1 MTPST
6 RRSLGPLLLLS
17 LAAVAINLH
26 PPQLFFDQQLMLGT
40 SLAVLAVLQFGWS
53 GLVVGVAAYL
63 VTWTSWGH
71 PFELINGS
79 AWLIS
84 LQLFLNRSNGG
95 AAQRGNGRLV
105 LATIAYWLLIGLPA
119 EFLWFRLGMGIDANQ
134 ALGLGLKE
142 LVTALLNANLG
153 LLLFQGLLLLH
164 PRRRR
169 RELQIRSLTFSALL
183 LAISLPGILI
193 ILVGSQ
199 QLNHQVLVSHRAA
212 MHSLGREMAQL
223 ERITAAPPQ
232 LEGLAVRV
240 REGGR
245 EGFNSDPELFRRLQS
260 SYGSDR
266 RLHLQSRELRLLS
279 PTRPL
284 PVLIANQQAYW
295 QSELTV
301 GPRRITV
308 VQPAIGLIDALAYE
322 FLLPALGVMAALL
335 IGAAVISEA
344 GGSLLNR
351 QFARTLLAARPGA
364 KERGRRLA
372 RPSFIRELNGLA
384 LAIRHSNRQL
394 EASNNRYL
402 TFFHLPRVGTAITS
416 RHKGWIA
423 VNDETCR
430 ILGYSREELFQRTWA
445 ELTHP
450 EDLAEDEAN
459 FGRMLRREIDGYELE
474 KRFICKDGTVVH
486 TLLAGGCGPIGEQP
500 VDLCYANL
508 IDISE
513 RKRIEADLAAARE
526 RERLSE
532 EQHRRLLEQKL
543 KTSLR
548 AAALVHEI
556 KQPFSSILL
565 NCHLAV
571 EQLAELPGDAIPAEL
586 HQRLR
591 NLAADS
597 QQVVTTM
604 ERMRMLL
611 RNVETAHNR
620 IDLAATLNS
629 SLIFLRRELRSQ
641 QVQLLQEGMEE
652 PCPLQGDAAQLQM
665 AVLNLIRN
673 AIEAMDQ
680 KPHGSRWLLL
690 QLQQRPD
697 HLAIVVADSGPGFN
711 AEPHSDSGMGLFL
724 AQTAATNH
732 RGRLRIGRS
741 ERLGGAE
748 VVLELPLPHAVPHY
762 VGAAADQANRKR
774 DN

>member
-1 MTPST
+1 MA
-6 RRSLGPLLLLS
+6 L
-17 LAAVAINLH
+17 NLH
-26 PPQLFFDQQLMLGT
+26 PPQLFFDQQLMLGS
-40 SLAVLAVLQFGWS
+40 SLAVLALLLFGWR
-53 GLVVGVAAYL
+53 GLAVGIAAYL
-63 VTWTSWGH
+63 VTWASWGH

-79 AWLIS
+79 VWLIS
-84 LQLFLNRSNGG
+84 LQLFLSRGKGG
-95 AAQRGNGRLV
+95 VAQRGNGRLV
-105 LATIAYWLLIGLPA
+105 LATIGYWLLLGLPA
-119 EFLWFRLGMGIDANQ
+119 EWLWFRFGMGINASQ

-142 LVTALLNANLG
+142 LVTALLNASLG
-153 LLLFQGLLLLH
+153 LLLFQGLHLLQ

-169 RELQIRSLTFSALL
+169 PELQIRSLTFSALL

-199 QLNHQVLVSHRAA
+199 QLNRQVMASHRTA
-212 MHSLGREMAQL
+212 MQSLGREMAQL
-223 ERITAAPPQ
+223 EQITTAPPQ

-240 REGGR
+240 QEGGR
-245 EGFNSDPELFRRLQS
+245 ESFNSDPELFRRLQS

-279 PTRPL
+279 PIRPL

-295 QSELTV
+295 QSELTD

-344 GGSLLNR
+344 GGSLINR
-351 QFARTLLAARPGA
+351 EFRRTLLASHPEAEGDGQRW
-364 KERGRRLA
+364 R

-384 LAIRHSNRQL
+384 LAIRRANRRL

-402 TFFHLPRVGTAITS
+402 TFFQLPQVGTAITS

-423 VNDETCR
+423 VNEETCR
-430 ILGYSREELFQRTWA
+430 ILGYSHEELVQRTWA

-450 EDLAEDEAN
+450 EDLAEDERQ
-459 FGRMLRREIDGYELE
+459 FERLLRREIDGYELE
-474 KRFICKDGTVVH
+474 KRFIRKDGTVVH
-486 TLLAGGCGPIGEQP
+486 TLLAGGCGPIGDQP
-500 VDLCYANL
+500 VDLCYVHL
-508 IDISE
+508 IDISARRRAE
-513 RKRIEADLAAARE
+513 TDLADARE

-556 KQPFSSILL
+556 KQPLSSILL

-571 EQLAELPGDAIPAEL
+571 EQLAVLPSDAIPAEL
-586 HQRLR
+586 NQRLA

-597 QQVVTTM
+597 QQMVIMM

-611 RNVETAHNR
+611 RNVETAHSR
-620 IDLAATLNS
+620 MDLAATLNS
-629 SLIFLRRELRSQ
+629 SLIYLRNEFRKR
-641 QVQLLQEGMEE
+641 QVQLLREGIEE

-665 AVLNLIRN
+665 AALNLIRN
-673 AIEAMDQ
+673 ALEAMDQ
-680 KPHGSRWLLL
+680 QPPASRRLLLLL
-690 QLQQRPD
+690 QCHPD
-697 HLAIVVADSGPGFN
+697 HLAIVVADSGPGFG
-711 AEPHSDSGMGLFL
+711 ADPCPDSGMGLFL

-748 VVLELPLPHAVPHY
+748 VVLELPLPNRVQPAPAAL
-762 VGAAADQANRKR
+762 AAAEHATHPSPENSAAGSTQGL
-774 DN
+774 